1 MAPSRFIAV
10 FSLHSKRLFEAA
22 EMLTPR
28 VEVCPR
34 DGILLEIPACQE
46 QETLHRLT
54 HLLDRDARIGGAS
67 TRTAAILAAQTAPG
81 TLVPYNRESRFLS
94 ALPVTALKCCMEV
107 EDVLFETLA
116 NWGIRTLGEV
126 AALPRDSLVARF
138 GEKGAMLQRLASGE
152 DVGILPGYQPEPEFK
167 EEQDLEWTLNVLEPL
182 IFLLGGMLQRLCG
195 RLRERGLAAESLCLE
210 FRLDNGAF
218 FRRELRPALPIQDAK
233 VLLSL
238 LRLDLQTEAPRSGVT
253 GICIQ
258 ARPTRP
264 RTVQHSLLQPTAPH
278 PEKLAQTLTR
288 LKAILGGENVGS
300 PRLRDTHRPDALRME
315 ELELSS
321 SHCRGREWRK
331 NGDRPV
337 TERRRPHSEGSSR
350 LALRRIRPP
359 RPTRLRNEEI
369 VSCAGP
375 WRTSGEWWA
384 EGRETVCWSRD
395 EWDVELTDGVIY
407 RVYWDHGERRWYVE
421 GMYD

>member
-28 VEVCPR
+28 VEVCPP
-34 DGILLEIPACQE
+34 DGVLLEIPARQE
-46 QETLHRLT
+46 QETLYRLT
-54 HLLDRDARIGGAS
+54 HLMDRDARIGGAS
-67 TRTAAILAAQTAPG
+67 TRTAAILAARMAPG
-81 TLVPYNRESRFLS
+81 TLVPYNRESRFLA
-94 ALPVTALKCCMEV
+94 ALPVTALKFCMEV
-107 EDVLFETLA
+107 EDALFETFA

-126 AALPRDSLVARF
+126 AGLPHTSLVARF
-138 GEKGAMLQRLASGE
+138 GEKGATLQRLARGE
-152 DVGILPGYQPEPEFK
+152 DVGILAGHQPEPEFE

-182 IFLLGGMLQRLCG
+182 IFLLGGMLNRLCG
-195 RLRERGLAAESLCLE
+195 RLRERGLAAESLCLK
-210 FRLDNGAF
+210 FRLDDGSS

-258 ARPTRP
+258 ARPARP

-300 PRLRDTHRPDALRME
+300 PRVLDTHRPDALRME

-321 SHCRGREWRK
+321 PNGRVKAQRK
-331 NGDRPV
+331 ASDRSRPD
-337 TERRRPHSEGSSR
+337 RRRPHPEGGSR
-350 LALRRIRPP
+350 LTLRRIRPP
-359 RPTRLRNEEI
+359 RPTHLCSEKI

-375 WRTSGEWWA
+375 WRTSGDWWA
-384 EGRETVCWSRD
+384 EGRGIAAWSRD
-395 EWDVELTDGVIY
+395 EWDIELTDGVIY
-407 RVYWDHGERRWYVE
+407 RVYWDLRERQWYVE
-421 GMYD
+421 GVYD